1 MNRVLSMLQR
11 PFVRRSLAAVSAVLV
26 FTACQPQSSTA
37 AGALS
42 GAVQAAPPGD
52 AATPQAAPPGVQGR
66 MMLPDFA
73 SLVQQHGPAVVN
85 ISTKGKR
92 VPLRGRG
99 LSPND
104 PMSEFFRRFGIPGL
118 PGMPGGPDP
127 RGAPQGPQGPQAP
140 QGDDEGPSFR
150 HPGGAGSG
158 FIVANDGLVLTN
170 AHVVKDAEE
179 ITVKLT
185 DRREF
190 KATLVGLDEA
200 TDVAVLRID
209 AKGLPTVR
217 LGDPKTLRPG
227 EWVFAI
233 GSPFGFENS
242 VTAGIVSST
251 GRGLGGQESRFVNFI
266 QTDVAV
272 NPGNSGGPLF
282 NLDGEVVGINS
293 QIYSRSGGYMGISFA
308 IPIDLATDIKRQLVT
323 NGRVARGRIGVAIGE
338 VNSDIAEGFGLDR
351 PRGALVNSVEPG
363 SPAAKAGL
371 REGDIILS
379 ANGRLIERSEEL
391 PTVIGLI
398 RPGTDAPL
406 EVWRERS
413 TRRLSVR
420 VGELDPP
427 PPAVADG
434 GKSAAPAN
442 VADRLGL
449 VVRELTA
456 EERARA
462 AAGEAASG
470 NLLVERA
477 QGAAGESGIRRGDL
491 ILGVNGKRTRSLKE
505 FRDAVAEAGKVVAL
519 LVQRGDQQMFVPV
532 RPG

>member
-11 PFVRRSLAAVSAVLV
+11 PLVRRSLTAVSALLV

-37 AGALS
+37 AGAVV
-42 GAVQAAPPGD
+42 GTAQAAPRSD
-52 AATPQAAPPGVQGR
+52 AATPQAAAPAVQGR

-92 VPLRGRG
+92 VSLGARGM
-99 LSPND
+99 SPND
-104 PMSEFFRRFGIPGL
+104 PMFEFFRRFGIPGM
-118 PGMPGGPDP
+118 PGVPGGPGD
-127 RGAPQGPQGPQAP
+127 RAAPQD
-140 QGDDEGPSFR
+140 GDEDGPSFR
-150 HPGGAGSG
+150 QPGGEGSG
-158 FIVANDGLVLTN
+158 FIVSIDGLVLTN

-190 KATLVGLDEA
+190 KAKLIGLDEA

-217 LGDPKTLRPG
+217 LGDPKKIRPG

-308 IPIDLATDIKRQLVT
+308 IPIDLATDIQRQLVA

-363 SPAAKAGL
+363 GPAAKAGL

-398 RPGTDAPL
+398 RPGTDATL
-406 EVWRERS
+406 EVWRDRAVK
-413 TRRLSVR
+413 RLPVR

-427 PPAVADG
+427 APTVADA
-434 GKSAAPAN
+434 GKSASPATA
-442 VADRLGL
+442 ADRLGL

-462 AAGEAASG
+462 AAGEAAAG

-505 FRDAVAEAGKVVAL
+505 FRDAVSQAGKVVAL
-519 LVQRGDQQMFVPV
+519 LVQRGDQQVFIPV